1 MLLTLAA
8 IMLVVGVCGCAQ
20 TSDIETTVLENV
32 EGEAVIENAANE
44 KAEEVKTEEEKTEVE
59 EAINED
65 YIREIHN
72 DNDEIQYVITVEGI
86 RKRDD

>member
-1 MLLTLAA
+1 MNKFYKLLIYFRRGERISISFL
-8 IMLVVGVCGCAQ
+8 LRKP
-20 TSDIETTVLENV
+20 DI
-32 EGEAVIENAANE
+32 
-44 KAEEVKTEEEKTEVE
+44 TEDLIE
-59 EAINED
+59 EAINEG

>member
-1 MLLTLAA
+1 MNKFYKLL
-8 IMLVVGVCGCAQ
+8 IYFRR
-20 TSDIETTVLENV
+20 
-32 EGEAVIENAANE
+32 GERIARSFLLRKPNI
-44 KAEEVKTEEEKTEVE
+44 TEELIE

-72 DNDEIQYVITVEGI
+72 DNDEIQYVITVEGV

>member
-1 MLLTLAA
+1 MNKFYKLLIYFRRGERISKRFL
-8 IMLVVGVCGCAQ
+8 LRKP
-20 TSDIETTVLENV
+20 DI
-32 EGEAVIENAANE
+32 
-44 KAEEVKTEEEKTEVE
+44 TEDLIE
-59 EAINED
+59 EAINKG

>member
-1 MLLTLAA
+1 MNRFYKLLIYFGRGERISRRFL
-8 IMLVVGVCGCAQ
+8 LRKP
-20 TSDIETTVLENV
+20 DI
-32 EGEAVIENAANE
+32 
-44 KAEEVKTEEEKTEVE
+44 TEDLIE

-86 RKRDD
+86 KKRDD

>member
-1 MLLTLAA
+1 MNKFYKLL
-8 IMLVVGVCGCAQ
+8 IYFRR
-20 TSDIETTVLENV
+20 
-32 EGEAVIENAANE
+32 GERIARSFLLRKPNI
-44 KAEEVKTEEEKTEVE
+44 TEELIE

>member
-1 MLLTLAA
+1 MLRKPN
-8 IMLVVGVCGCAQ
+8 I
-20 TSDIETTVLENV
+20 
-32 EGEAVIENAANE
+32 
-44 KAEEVKTEEEKTEVE
+44 TEELIE

-72 DNDEIQYVITVEGI
+72 DNDEIQYVITVEGV

>member
-1 MLLTLAA
+1 MNRFYKMLIYLGRGERISRRFL
-8 IMLVVGVCGCAQ
+8 LRKP
-20 TSDIETTVLENV
+20 DI
-32 EGEAVIENAANE
+32 
-44 KAEEVKTEEEKTEVE
+44 TEDLIE
-59 EAINED
+59 EAINKG

>member
-1 MLLTLAA
+1 MLIYFGRGERISRRFLLRKP
-8 IMLVVGVCGCAQ
+8 
-20 TSDIETTVLENV
+20 DI
-32 EGEAVIENAANE
+32 
-44 KAEEVKTEEEKTEVE
+44 TEDLIE
-59 EAINED
+59 EAINKG

>member
-1 MLLTLAA
+1 MKMNRFYKMLIYFGRGERISRRFLLRKP
-8 IMLVVGVCGCAQ
+8 
-20 TSDIETTVLENV
+20 DI
-32 EGEAVIENAANE
+32 
-44 KAEEVKTEEEKTEVE
+44 TEDLIE
-59 EAINED
+59 EAINKG

>member
-1 MLLTLAA
+1 MNRFYKMLIYFGRGERISRRFLLRKP
-8 IMLVVGVCGCAQ
+8 
-20 TSDIETTVLENV
+20 DI
-32 EGEAVIENAANE
+32 
-44 KAEEVKTEEEKTEVE
+44 TEDLIE
-59 EAINED
+59 EAINKG

>member
-1 MLLTLAA
+1 MVLLNIQLYLL
-8 IMLVVGVCGCAQ
+8 IM
-20 TSDIETTVLENV
+20 INKELEMNKFYKLL
-32 EGEAVIENAANE
+32 IYFRR
-44 KAEEVKTEEEKTEVE
+44 EERIARSFLLRKPNITEELIE

>member
-1 MLLTLAA
+1 MNKFYKLL
-8 IMLVVGVCGCAQ
+8 IYFRR
-20 TSDIETTVLENV
+20 
-32 EGEAVIENAANE
+32 GERIARSFLLRKPNI
-44 KAEEVKTEEEKTEVE
+44 TEELIE
-59 EAINED
+59 EAINEE